1 MGTGCDDCRV
11 AVVQANG
18 KKIGGDFMSQPAV
31 EVHNVSKKFRLFH
44 ERNQTLK
51 STLMRGKRTR
61 HEDFWALKDV
71 SFDVPEGQTFGLVG
85 RNGSG
90 KSTLLKCLARIIY
103 PTSGEIRYNG
113 RMASLLEVGSGF
125 HPELSGIDNIFLN
138 GAILGMSKKEIK
150 GKLDSIIDFAG
161 VGTFIDQPVKNYSSG
176 MYVRLGFSVA
186 IHVEPDILVVDEVLA
201 VGDADFKAKCN
212 LKFKE
217 IRDSGRTT
225 VLVSHDLK
233 AVEEMCD
240 SAAWLDKGVVKEI
253 GATKHVIQSY
263 LDSRR

>member
-1 MGTGCDDCRV
+1 
-11 AVVQANG
+11 
-18 KKIGGDFMSQPAV
+18 MSRPAV

-51 STLMRGKRTR
+51 STLMRGKRTKY
-61 HEDFWALKDV
+61 EDFWALKDV
-71 SFDVPEGQTFGLVG
+71 SFDVPEGQTFGLIG

-90 KSTLLKCLARIIY
+90 KSTLLKILAKIIY
-103 PTSGEIRYNG
+103 PTSGEIRHNG

-138 GAILGMSKKEIK
+138 GAILGMSKREIK
-150 GKLDSIIDFAG
+150 QKLDSIIDFAG

-186 IHVEPDILVVDEVLA
+186 IHVEPEILIVDEVLA

-212 LKFKE
+212 TKFRE
-217 IRDSGRTT
+217 IKKSGRTT
-225 VLVSHDLK
+225 ILVSHDMK
-233 AVEEMCD
+233 AVEDMCD
-240 SAAWLDKGVVKEI
+240 SAAWLDGGELKEI
-253 GATKHVIQSY
+253 GQPKRVVRSY
-263 LDSRR
+263 FRKEDGL